1 MRLDFGIESENFG
14 VEQLDILVKFFKAI
28 FLLSVYLEGQI
39 DIEDQLFIDSQQP
52 QVVKL
57 ALLQQMTDF
66 LS

>member
-28 FLLSVYLEGQI
+28 LLLSVYLEGQI